1 MKHNAGALCERRD
14 GSSREKT
21 EGDLGRIWVQPFPS
35 FTLICYNCAGF
46 FICFVLFAEWGM
58 GGGGGGN
65 AMKRRKKKLHS
76 LLEKKNSNLTS
87 FLQFVAFSVSFSAVL
102 FKGKIFI
109 KFHIQIYRKM
119 CGQLFFFIEHWQ
131 KDIRWI

>member
-1 MKHNAGALCERRD
+1 MGNG
-14 GSSREKT
+14 
-21 EGDLGRIWVQPFPS
+21 GR
-35 FTLICYNCAGF
+35 
-46 FICFVLFAEWGM
+46 
-58 GGGGGGN
+58 GGGV
-65 AMKRRKKKLHS
+65 RYETE
-76 LLEKKNSNLTS
+76 EKEASQSSGEKNSNLTS
-87 FLQFVAFSVSFSAVL
+87 FLQFVAFSASFSAVL

>member
-1 MKHNAGALCERRD
+1 MNSAMVAVEKKP
-14 GSSREKT
+14 RE
-21 EGDLGRIWVQPFPS
+21 IWVEFGSNPS
-35 FTLICYNCAGF
+35 PL
-46 FICFVLFAEWGM
+46 LHSFATILPVFLYASFYLLNGEWGE
-58 GGGGGGN
+58 GGGN

-119 CGQLFFFIEHWQ
+119 CGQLFFFIEHW
-131 KDIRWI
+131 

>member
-1 MKHNAGALCERRD
+1 M
-14 GSSREKT
+14 GSGGRGGVRYETEEK
-21 EGDLGRIWVQPFPS
+21 EASQSSG
-35 FTLICYNCAGF
+35 
-46 FICFVLFAEWGM
+46 E
-58 GGGGGGN
+58 
-65 AMKRRKKKLHS
+65 
-76 LLEKKNSNLTS
+76 KNSNLTS

>member
-1 MKHNAGALCERRD
+1 MNGTMVAVEKKP
-14 GSSREKT
+14 RE
-21 EGDLGRIWVQPFPS
+21 IWVEFGSNPS
-35 FTLICYNCAGF
+35 PLLHSFATIVPGF
-46 FICFVLFAEWGM
+46 FIYFVLFTEWGM
-58 GGGGGGN
+58 GGGGV
-65 AMKRRKKKLHS
+65 RYETE
-76 LLEKKNSNLTS
+76 EKEASPSSGEKNSNLTS

-109 KFHIQIYRKM
+109 KFQIQIYRKM

>member
-1 MKHNAGALCERRD
+1 MNGTMVAVEKKP
-14 GSSREKT
+14 RE
-21 EGDLGRIWVQPFPS
+21 IWVEFGSNPS
-35 FTLICYNCAGF
+35 PLLHSFATILPVF
-46 FICFVLFAEWGM
+46 FICFVLFTEWGM
-58 GGGGGGN
+58 GGGGGN